1 MAIRTVGPTST
12 FPTIAAAMLA
22 ANAADTIVLEA
33 GYSNETATVTH
44 NGMTV
49 SGQASS
55 TGIILHLGTGIATFA
70 LGGSAPITVD
80 DAPDGNSIVGND
92 GDNTIIVT
100 NGVDAV
106 TGGLGVDLLRVD
118 YHTATG
124 AITGNSTSNFTEA
137 GGSGRA
143 VSIVDGTFENFTVL
157 TGSGAD
163 TLTVG
168 DGDNTI
174 KAGSGANTIT
184 AGQGANRIFGGDDA
198 DTITAGD
205 GGNTIDGGDGANTLT
220 SGAGNDRIYSGTGA
234 DTIVAGGGS
243 DQVTVLGGADT
254 VDSGAGSDRLIV
266 DYSAL
271 TTDVTGGVT
280 SGNLLSG
287 YTGNIADTTVHTVG
301 FVGTEAFT
309 VTTGSGN
316 DKITTGAGIDRLTG
330 GAGNDALDA
339 GDGNDVLSGGD
350 DQDTLR
356 GAGGND
362 QLNGG
367 NGNDKLL
374 GGAGADDHD
383 GGAGVDVAQY
393 TYATA
398 GLLADLQ
405 VSSNNTG
412 EAAGD
417 TYVSVENLI
426 GSRFADNLRGDIGN
440 NSIAG
445 GNGDDTLYGRT
456 GNDELIGGN
465 GNDRLIGGSGN
476 DSFVFGSTLNG
487 TTNVDDISDFSVAA
501 DTVNLN
507 NNVFTTL
514 PLGNLAADA
523 FFIGAAAQDAEDRII
538 YNSATG
544 ALLYDRDG
552 TGASAAT
559 QFATLS
565 GGLALTEN
573 DFLVL

>member
-205 GGNTIDGGDGANTLT
+205 GGNTIDSGDGANTLT

-266 DYSAL
+266 LTLNSAASSPARAHCLMPCVRTFPCSATEIRRTAGSAANHAPRTDPPAPARPAPQGTTIWIGRRERPEPWIARGDQKASEIPAPIQCWVPSPEPSAAAGPSWMARAASRSRQAAPRDWSRTKSCAMRSSTDSPSTEPVASTRRYSA
-271 TTDVTGGVT
+271 DT
-280 SGNLLSG
+280 S
-287 YTGNIADTTVHTVG
+287 VP
-301 FVGTEAFT
+301 VGTRRMPRRPA
-309 VTTGSGN
+309 
-316 DKITTGAGIDRLTG
+316 
-330 GAGNDALDA
+330 
-339 GDGNDVLSGGD
+339 
-350 DQDTLR
+350 
-356 GAGGND
+356 
-362 QLNGG
+362 
-367 NGNDKLL
+367 
-374 GGAGADDHD
+374 
-383 GGAGVDVAQY
+383 
-393 TYATA
+393 TYASSCASRAPTA
-398 GLLADLQ
+398 
-405 VSSNNTG
+405 
-412 EAAGD
+412 
-417 TYVSVENLI
+417 
-426 GSRFADNLRGDIGN
+426 
-440 NSIAG
+440 
-445 GNGDDTLYGRT
+445 
-456 GNDELIGGN
+456 
-465 GNDRLIGGSGN
+465 
-476 DSFVFGSTLNG
+476 
-487 TTNVDDISDFSVAA
+487 
-501 DTVNLN
+501 
-507 NNVFTTL
+507 
-514 PLGNLAADA
+514 
-523 FFIGAAAQDAEDRII
+523 
-538 YNSATG
+538 
-544 ALLYDRDG
+544 
-552 TGASAAT
+552 
-559 QFATLS
+559 
-565 GGLALTEN
+565 
-573 DFLVL
+573 